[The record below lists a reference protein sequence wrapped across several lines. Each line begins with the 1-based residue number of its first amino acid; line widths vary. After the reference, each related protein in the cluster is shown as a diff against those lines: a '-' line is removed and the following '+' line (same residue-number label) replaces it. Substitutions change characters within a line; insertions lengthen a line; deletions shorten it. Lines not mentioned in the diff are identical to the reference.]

1 LPSPVNGA
9 FSQTGNTG
17 KPLLDI
23 VAASAK
29 FDITLLVRKPPAVY
43 ANTVP
48 SSVKIRQADFKS
60 HTSLVS
66 AFQGIDAVVS
76 VMTFGP
82 ASDIDM
88 VEIGM
93 INAAIDAGV
102 KFFIPSE

>member
-1 LPSPVNGA
+1 
-9 FSQTGNTG
+9 
-17 KPLLDI
+17 

-43 ANTVP
+43 ANRVP

-60 HTSLVS
+60 HICLVS

-76 VMTFGP
+76 VMTFDP